1 MPALG
6 TPIHAYG
13 PSGQESPGARAARNV
28 KSVNS
33 ALPDAA
39 GNVTVTTSGG
49 GGGVGGWVDNG
60 DGSITLSTGPAVTD
74 NGDGSITLHA

>member
-1 MPALG
+1 MPATG
-6 TPIHAYG
+6 TAIHAYG
-13 PSGQESPGARAARNV
+13 PTGQESPGARAARNV
-28 KSVNS
+28 KTVNGQP
-33 ALPDAA
+33 PDSA

-60 DGSITLSTGPAVTD
+60 DGSITLSTGSAVTD

>member
-28 KSVNS
+28 KTVHSS
-33 ALPDAA
+33 LPDEA

-49 GGGVGGWVDNG
+49 GGVGGWVDNE
-60 DGSITLSTGPAVTD
+60 DGSITLSTGPVVTD
-74 NGDGSITLHA
+74 NGDGSLTLHA